1 METRKPKYLQL
12 YESLR
17 GEIVAGAW
25 AHGQKL
31 PSRRQ
36 VAQERGLGVV
46 TVEHAYELLCQ
57 EGYAESRARSGFF
70 VAYRAGDGFEA
81 AAPATPLPPRPQPSA
96 AMSGDEDGRFPF
108 SVLARAMR
116 RVIADCGEALLEKS
130 PNQGCDALRRALSSY
145 LARNRGIHAAPEQ
158 IVIGSG
164 AEYLYGL
171 VVEMLGAGRVVGLES
186 PSYEKIEQVYR
197 ARGVACELLPLERDG
212 IASAALANTR
222 ASVLHI
228 TPFRSF
234 PSGVTA
240 SASRRGEYVRWA
252 AAGDRVIV
260 EDDCES
266 EFSLLRKPEE
276 TVFALSGRQ
285 NVIYM
290 NTFSRTISPAL
301 RVGYMVLP
309 KRLMPVFDLRVGFYS
324 CTVPVFEQVLLAQLI
339 DSGDFERHINRI
351 RRRER
356 RRARGERQG
365 GTTR

>member
-1 METRKPKYLQL
+1 MNGDKTKYLEL
-12 YESLR
+12 YEALR
-17 GEIVAGAW
+17 EGIVSGAW
-25 AHGQKL
+25 AYGARL

-36 VAQERGLGVV
+36 MAQERGLSVV
-46 TVEHAYELLCQ
+46 TVDHSYDLLCQ
-57 EGYAESRARSGFF
+57 EGYIEPRARSGYF
-70 VAYRAGDGFEA
+70 VIYRSGDGFARSEPA
-81 AAPATPLPPRPQPSA
+81 ARPVVAPAPSPA
-96 AMSGDEDGRFPF
+96 GHDLFPYPT
-108 SVLARAMR
+108 LARAMR
-116 RVIADCGEALLEKS
+116 RALSDYGEAILVK
-130 PNQGCDALRRALSSY
+130 PPGMGYMGLREALSRY
-145 LARNRGIHAAPEQ
+145 LARNRGIAADASQ
-158 IVIGSG
+158 ILIGSG

-171 VVEMLGAGRVVGLES
+171 IVEALGRDKLFGIES
-186 PSYEKIEQVYR
+186 PSYRRIEQVYR
-197 ARGVACELLPLERDG
+197 VKGVDCDLLELGRDG
-212 IASAALANTR
+212 ITARALRRTQAQ
-222 ASVLHI
+222 VLHI
-228 TPFRSF
+228 TPFRSY

-240 SASRRGEYVRWA
+240 SASRRAAYIRWA
-252 AAGDRVIV
+252 DEGDRVIV

-266 EFSLLRKPEE
+266 EFSLMRKPERS
-276 TVFALSGRQ
+276 VFSLATRG